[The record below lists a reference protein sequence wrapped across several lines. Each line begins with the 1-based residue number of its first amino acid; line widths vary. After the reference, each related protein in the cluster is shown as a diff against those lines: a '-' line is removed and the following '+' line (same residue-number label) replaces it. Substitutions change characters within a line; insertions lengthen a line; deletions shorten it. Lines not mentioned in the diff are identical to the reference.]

1 MDVEFWKQRW
11 VDDDIGWHNS
21 DVNPTLVEHW
31 SSLGLELGAR
41 VLVPLCGK
49 SLDMAWLA
57 EQGYRVVGVEVS
69 SMAAEGFFRDRGFPY
84 RERLEGAVRILEW
97 DRVTIVVGD
106 IFEVLPEYVGHID
119 AVYDRAAT
127 VALPVDVRTR
137 YAKQLA
143 RLAGPS
149 ARGLLLTIAYP
160 QAEMDGPPFSVSG
173 DEIERL
179 YGERYALKQISV
191 EDVIGEKPVYRER
204 GVSELL
210 YQVHLLG
217 CDELSH
223 D

>member
-11 VDDDIGWHNS
+11 VDDDTGWHNS
-21 DVNPTLVEHW
+21 DVNPALVEHW
-31 SSLGLELGAR
+31 PSLGLEFGAR

-49 SLDMAWLA
+49 SLDMVWLA

-69 SMAAEGFFRDRGFPY
+69 SVAAEGFFRDRGFPY
-84 RERLEGAVRILEW
+84 RERLEGSVRILEW
-97 DRVTIVVGD
+97 ERITIVVGD
-106 IFEVLPEYVGHID
+106 IFDVLPEYVGHID

-149 ARGLLLTIAYP
+149 ARGLLLTIAYS

-179 YGERYALKQISV
+179 YGERYALKQVSV

-204 GVSELL
+204 GVTELL